1 MSKKIHIILIITLI
15 VISIWS
21 INTSNWFV
29 FITNICVISG
39 VLLEDKTKKML
50 MQENANTIKLRRLQ
64 KLPSVLYMIGALSI
78 ILYGFIKFYH

>member
-21 INTSNWFV
+21 ISIRNWFV

-39 VLLEDKTKKML
+39 VLLEDRTQKML
-50 MQENANTIKLRRLQ
+50 MRENVNTVKVRRLQ
-64 KLPSVLYMIGALSI
+64 KLPTILYIIGATSLI
-78 ILYGFIKFYH
+78 IYGFIKFYQ

>member
-21 INTSNWFV
+21 ISIRNWFV

-39 VLLEDKTKKML
+39 VLLEDRTQKML
-50 MQENANTIKLRRLQ
+50 MQENANTIKVRRLQ
-64 KLPSVLYMIGALSI
+64 KLPSILYVIGALSL

>member
-64 KLPSVLYMIGALSI
+64 KLPSVLYMIGALSL